1 MLDEPRMTKPCY
13 KGTKKLKMICD
24 SPIVH
29 LFNESDNPDPEYK
42 TEGAAGFDLAASE
55 DIWIYPDCVTLVPTG
70 LRMIIQPGWEGQVRL
85 RSSQSLRNLIIPNAP
100 GTIDCDYRG
109 EIKIILANRSH
120 EPIKIKKGERVA
132 QMVIAPAFQAR
143 LVRIPD
149 RDAFNIVDEASTSSS
164 SRGEGGFGSTGKN

>member
-1 MLDEPRMTKPCY
+1 MTKPCY
-13 KGTKKLKMICD
+13 TGTKKLKMINS
-24 SPIVH
+24 SPHVYI
-29 LFNESDNPDPEYK
+29 FNESNNPDPEYQ

-55 DIWIYPDCVTLVPTG
+55 DVWIYPDCVTLVPTG
-70 LRMIIQPGWEGQVRL
+70 MRMIIQPGWNGEVRL

-120 EPIKIKKGERVA
+120 EPIKIEEGERVA
-132 QMVIAPAFQAR
+132 QMVISPAIQAR

-149 RDAFNIVDEASTSSS
+149 LDVFNTVDEASNSSG
-164 SRGEGGFGSTGKN
+164 SRGVSGFGSTGKK